1 MELNTKTMDTNYKHS
16 SEENSETRERLL
28 KEEAYLKAQNKV
40 KRIMGFYRHL
50 LVYVLVN
57 IFLIATIGLTSKGNI
72 WNFGTFSTAFFW
84 GIGLAFHAL
93 GVFGPDLVFGKQWE
107 DRMIKK
113 YMDKENNR
121 WE

>member
-1 MELNTKTMDTNYKHS
+1 MERNYKNT
-16 SEENSETRERLL
+16 SEQNDETAKERFL

-50 LVYVLVN
+50 LVYILVN
-57 IFLIATIGLTSKGNI
+57 IFLIILVTSNSEGSF
-72 WNFGTFSTAFFW
+72 WRFETFATAFFW
-84 GIGLAFHAL
+84 GIGLGFHAL

-107 DRMIKK
+107 HRMMKK

>member
-1 MELNTKTMDTNYKHS
+1 MEKNYKS
-16 SEENSETRERLL
+16 LSDQTNETDQDRFL

-50 LVYVLVN
+50 IIYAIINV
-57 IFLIATIGLTSKGNI
+57 FLIVLISSNKEGS
-72 WNFGTFSTAFFW
+72 FFSFETFSTAFFW

-93 GVFGPDLVFGKQWE
+93 GVFGPDLVFGKSWE
-107 DRMIKK
+107 NRMIKK
-113 YMDKENNR
+113 YMDKENTR